1 MKREWGMVIDSKNG
15 VVSAWHPESEQWI
28 KGPNS
33 EDDQAEYWLCVK
45 AAKHIR
51 DNPEKFIEVMSESE
65 KKRSATR

>member
-15 VVSAWHPESEQWI
+15 VVSAWHSESEQWI

-33 EDDQAEYWLCVK
+33 EDNQAAYWLCVK

-51 DNPEKFIEVMSESE
+51 DNPEKFIEAMNESE
-65 KKRSATR
+65 NWQQTTR